1 MERRR
6 GRCVGDRRSSR
17 CVRALVRKLQL
28 RRAGRRPVRPR
39 HAERGCDVSPSV
51 RIGISP
57 DSGFPLENLP
67 YGAFVRDTGEAPRLG
82 VALGEAIVDVQEL
95 ARAGL
100 FDETLDGA
108 RAVLSAANVNPL
120 LARGVP
126 AWKAVRARLAQLLRA
141 GNDELQRAGIADSAF
156 VFQRDVAMALPL
168 AVGDYVDFYSSL
180 EHATNLGRIMRPDGE
195 PLLPNW
201 RWLPIGYH
209 GRAGT
214 VVPSGTPIVRPCGQT
229 KAPTAKEPTYGPTRM
244 LDFELEL
251 AFVTGDGPPLGT
263 RIPAEHAR
271 ECIFGVALLNDWSA
285 RDIQGWEYQP
295 LGPFLAK
302 SFASSLGS
310 WIVPLEALEPYRVE
324 GPRQEP
330 PAMSHLAASDRQN
343 YDIGLEATLT
353 SARMRE
359 DGIAPLTITRTNFR
373 DMYWS
378 MAQQLAHATSNGA
391 RVRAGDLFGSGTIS
405 GRDSGSYGSLIEL
418 TWRGAHP
425 LTLPDGTQRAFLED
439 GDELTLHGVAASAGK
454 PRISLG
460 SVRGIVLPS

>member
-1 MERRR
+1 
-6 GRCVGDRRSSR
+6 
-17 CVRALVRKLQL
+17 
-28 RRAGRRPVRPR
+28 
-39 HAERGCDVSPSV
+39 VSPSV
-51 RIGISP
+51 RIEISA

-67 YGAFVRDTGEAPRLG
+67 YGAFVRDTGETPRLG
-82 VALGEAIVDVQEL
+82 VALGDAIVDLQEL
-95 ARAGL
+95 ARTGL
-100 FDETLDGA
+100 FDKTLNGA
-108 RAVLSAANVNPL
+108 RTVLSAANLNPL
-120 LARGVP
+120 LARGAL
-126 AWKAVRARLAQLLRA
+126 AWKAVRVRLTELLRA
-141 GNDELQRAGIADSAF
+141 GNDELHRAGIADS
-156 VFQRDVAMALPL
+156 VFALQRDVAMALPI
-168 AVGDYVDFYSSL
+168 AVADYVDFYSSL

-229 KAPTAKEPTYGPTRM
+229 KAPTANQPSYGPTRM

-263 RIPAEHAR
+263 PISPEHAR
-271 ECIFGVALLNDWSA
+271 EYIFGIALLNDWSA

-310 WIVPLEALEPYRVE
+310 WIVPLEALEPYRIA

-330 PAMSHLAASDRQN
+330 APMSHLATSDGEN
-343 YDIGLEATLT
+343 YDIGLDATLT
-353 SARMRE
+353 SSRMRA
-359 DGIAPLTITRTNFR
+359 DHTAPLTITRTNFR

-391 RVRAGDLFGSGTIS
+391 RIRAGDLFGSGTIS
-405 GRDSGSYGSLIEL
+405 GQDPGSYGSLIEL

-425 LTLPDGTQRAFLED
+425 LSLPDRTQRAFLED
-439 GDELTLHGVAASAGK
+439 GDELTLHGAAIAEGK
-454 PRISLG
+454 PRIGLG
-460 SVRGIVLPS
+460 SVSGIVLPSKSAGGSVTAFPLQSPRDR

>member
-1 MERRR
+1 
-6 GRCVGDRRSSR
+6 VN
-17 CVRALVRKLQL
+17 L
-28 RRAGRRPVRPR
+28 
-39 HAERGCDVSPSV
+39 SV
-51 RIGISP
+51 RIDVAP
-57 DSGFPLENLP
+57 DSDFPLENLP
-67 YGAFVRDTGEAPRLG
+67 YGAFVRDAGEAPRLG
-82 VALGEAIVDVQEL
+82 VALGDAIVDLREL
-95 ARAGL
+95 AHVGL
-100 FDETLDGA
+100 FDATLSDA
-108 RAVLSAANVNPL
+108 RAVLCAADLNPL
-120 LARGVP
+120 LARGAS
-126 AWKAVRARLAQLLRA
+126 AWRAVRARLTELLRA
-141 GNDELQRAGIADSAF
+141 PNDELQSAR
-156 VFQRDVAMALPL
+156 VANSAVVLQRDVGMALPI

-214 VVPSGTPIVRPCGQT
+214 VVPSGTPVVRPCGQT
-229 KAPTAKEPTYGPTRM
+229 KAPAASEPAYGPTRM

-251 AFVTGDGPPLGT
+251 AFVTGDGPTLGT
-263 RIPAEHAR
+263 RIAPESAR
-271 ECIFGVALLNDWSA
+271 EYIFGVALLNDWSA

-310 WIVPLEALEPYRVE
+310 WVVPLEALEPYRVA

-330 PAMSHLAASDRQN
+330 APLHHLATSDREN
-343 YDIGLEATLT
+343 YDIALDAELA

-359 DGIAPLTITRTNFR
+359 GGIASLAITRTNFR

-405 GRDSGSYGSLIEL
+405 GRDSDSYGSLIEL

-425 LTLPDGTQRAFLED
+425 LTLPDGTQRAFLGD
-439 GDELTLHGVAASAGK
+439 GDELTLRGAAVAEGK
-454 PRISLG
+454 PRIGLG
-460 SVRGIVLPS
+460 TVSGIVLPSR

>member
-1 MERRR
+1 
-6 GRCVGDRRSSR
+6 VN
-17 CVRALVRKLQL
+17 L
-28 RRAGRRPVRPR
+28 
-39 HAERGCDVSPSV
+39 SV
-51 RIGISP
+51 RIEVAP

-67 YGAFVRDTGEAPRLG
+67 YGAFVRDAGEAARLG
-82 VALGEAIVDVQEL
+82 VALGDAIVDLREL

-100 FDETLDGA
+100 FDATLSDA
-108 RAVLSAANVNPL
+108 RAVLCAADLNPL
-120 LARGVP
+120 LARGTS
-126 AWKAVRARLAQLLRA
+126 AWKAIRARLTELLRA
-141 GNDELQRAGIADSAF
+141 TNDELHGARVAESA
-156 VFQRDVAMALPL
+156 VVLQRDVAMTLPI

-214 VVPSGTPIVRPCGQT
+214 IVPNGTPIVRPCGQT
-229 KAPTAKEPTYGPTRM
+229 KAPTASEPAYGPTRM

-263 RIPAEHAR
+263 RIAPENAR
-271 ECIFGVALLNDWSA
+271 EYIFGVALLNDWSA

-295 LGPFLAK
+295 LGPFLGK
-302 SFASSLGS
+302 SFASSLGA
-310 WIVPLEALEPYRVE
+310 WIVPLEALEPYRVA

-330 PAMSHLAASDRQN
+330 SALSHLATSDREN
-343 YDIGLEATLT
+343 FDIGLDATLT
-353 SARMRE
+353 SVRMFQ
-359 DGIAPLTITRTNFR
+359 DGIAPLTITRTSFR

-391 RVRAGDLFGSGTIS
+391 RIRAGDLFGSGTIS
-405 GRDSGSYGSLIEL
+405 GRDPGSYGSMIEL

-425 LTLPDGTQRAFLED
+425 LTLPDGTQRTFLED
-439 GDELTLHGVAASAGK
+439 GDELTLHGAAMAQDK
-454 PRISLG
+454 PRIGLG
-460 SVRGIVLPS
+460 EVSGVVLQSNRVRDV

>member
-1 MERRR
+1 MNA
-6 GRCVGDRRSSR
+6 G
-17 CVRALVRKLQL
+17 L
-28 RRAGRRPVRPR
+28 RIEIP
-39 HAERGCDVSPSV
+39 
-51 RIGISP
+51 P

-67 YGAFVRDTGEAPRLG
+67 YGAFVRDAGETPRLG
-82 VALGEAIVDVQEL
+82 VALGDAIVDLQEL
-95 ARAGL
+95 GRAGL
-100 FDETLDGA
+100 FDATLSNA
-108 RAVLSAANVNPL
+108 RAVLCAVDLNPL
-120 LARGVP
+120 LSRGAP
-126 AWKAVRARLAQLLRA
+126 AWKAVRGRLTELLRA
-141 GNDELQRAGIADSAF
+141 GNDELQSAGIADS
-156 VFQRDVAMALPL
+156 VYVLQRDVAMTLPV

-214 VVPSGTPIVRPCGQT
+214 VVPNGTRIVRPCGQT
-229 KAPTAKEPTYGPTRM
+229 KAPTAGEPTYGPTRM

-251 AFVTGDGPPLGT
+251 AFVTGEGPPLGT
-263 RIPAEHAR
+263 PIRPQNAR
-271 ECIFGVALLNDWSA
+271 EYIFGVALLNDWSA

-310 WIVPLEALEPYRVE
+310 WIVPLEALEPYRVA

-330 PAMSHLAASDRQN
+330 APMLHLTTSEPEN
-343 YDIGLEATLT
+343 YDIGLAATLT

-359 DGIAPLTITRTNFR
+359 DRIAPLTIARTNFR

-405 GRDSGSYGSLIEL
+405 GRDPGSYGSLIEL

-425 LTLPDGTQRAFLED
+425 LMLPDGTQRAFLED
-439 GDELTLHGVAASAGK
+439 GDELTLHGTAAADGK
-454 PRISLG
+454 PRIELG
-460 SVRGIVLPS
+460 SVTGVVLPPKSVAMVKP